1 MSDTDHNVAALR
13 AAIDDMQRTMV
24 YMQAHI
30 NDLQLAQPPSRITR
44 LRRRLAAII
53 LGGPVPS

>member
-1 MSDTDHNVAALR
+1 MNTTQDVQDLR
-13 AAIDDMQRTMV
+13 IVVNDMQRVITR
-24 YMQAHI
+24 MQAQI
-30 NDLQLAQPPSRITR
+30 NNLQRAESPSRITR